1 MSMNYSIELRK
12 IIYKAVVS
20 ISCGQHRGTA
30 FFISQDTLLTA
41 RHVIA
46 DYALH
51 KQPIIIHT
59 DKDVLCKAEELG
71 NIGEN
76 LDIAILKCVEYTQ
89 SEYLKLLSAVFNEGR
104 ELTIVGYP
112 REFGNCSELISLS
125 VQDRLGNQEKDYDT
139 TVVRTDTLAF
149 TSYKGFSGA
158 PVLNEKG
165 SVIGITIIQY
175 GSCIGY
181 SSVKS
186 LTEKL
191 EKIGIEVNKDWQS
204 EDFSPLG
211 RGTSQIQVKKA
222 ISYAALRYN
231 RDLHVANATLD
242 AEIDLFALRKNR
254 TDIEKELNKIEQISL
269 NDLVNCK
276 DCLVNYQNGNYEDL
290 FDRLNNWNK
299 NNPKTDS
306 LTTNFFQVEFHRL
319 SLLLRKLAQS
329 KKQIILLR
337 GNAGMGKTHYV
348 CATAERLCR
357 NMNVYLL
364 FGSWFEVNRDF
375 ETQLYEMM
383 DIADK
388 DLRKLNDKMIETN
401 TNALIIIDALN
412 EGATN
417 IFWNIAINR
426 LITLL
431 KDCDRIKLLITYRD
445 NDGIKLNI
453 SCNTI
458 NLTGFDDN
466 TYKAIRKYFNYYQID
481 DSTDE
486 LKTKFQTEFN
496 EPLFLSIFCIVAH
509 QNIRYLIND
518 FTYSSL
524 FRQYIRYRNNI
535 VSKGVDEDP
544 HRNITEKAL
553 MKFASYSLYY
563 NGCNGISREKARC
576 YTEQICKY
584 RTWSN
589 SLLNWLL
596 KENLMLSIGHEGMNL
611 MFGYQKMGDFLMA
624 DVFANNKMTKKGKI
638 DFILDKGCKRDDDSY
653 KNFIVAL
660 LSEWELTPELLEREQ
675 SKNMYSLILDSL
687 KLYGKNNQVIL
698 KWIQKNKIYSPQI
711 LRKNF
716 HNLSLEVF
724 MSAHNCLKK
733 HELISRD
740 KKWTIMVNKEYSNRY
755 DIPRLDMFINIVPKE
770 EKNEEWCK
778 IVILLSWI
786 CTSPHPYLRA
796 KVLRKLVGIFDKNP
810 SMALF
815 AISEFFDCN
824 DPYVVQVVTCAI
836 YGHLLR
842 SRDAKLGSDIAEMI
856 LQFFYKDHKAPEDI
870 LVRQWTMQILLFVDE
885 LNHNSNYLKNINP
898 PFDSQNPFALII
910 DGPGKINENYFG
922 TSKGSNKMYV
932 TLYGRLSDFNRY
944 IIGTNNRKDSEV
956 FLKKE
961 DGLIKGIPLTDIVLL
976 IANIAKHNLK
986 WDDELGKHDDN
997 VFSES
1002 RYNNPTERFGKKYL
1016 WLALYK
1022 ADALL
1027 SDHLKVVDGSRYVY
1041 SPQEKDIVSTPYPWY
1056 TKESSKIDPSVLNS
1070 SETLPYTGFNIEAME
1085 TVKTVTNERW
1095 MAKDFPIQ
1103 KPRLIVTD
1111 KDDSRWIVLTCYD
1124 GYTTNAEEDTQKDLF
1139 LFSNAAFVKNEELN
1153 TFKEWAKEQNF
1164 YGRWMPEQ
1172 RNGSTE
1178 YLWNEYPW
1186 ADTYKR
1192 TIRNM
1197 GNYSNSYKG
1206 KTFTLLLS
1214 YETQLQEEWMGM
1226 DENEVNLKEVSMPNY
1241 RMMKALGLYT
1251 AERGVVRE
1259 ITTKSVVSTNFA
1271 IGKMNGLAMREDYL
1285 NKYLSDNQLSLVFY
1299 SLGEKYVNIKGNYQ
1313 IIGPRHD
1320 LSGAYCYENG
1330 LITEIQPMHISNT
1343 L

>member
-12 IIYKAVVS
+12 LIYKAVVS

-41 RHVIA
+41 RHVIV

-59 DKDVLCKAEELG
+59 NKDVLCKAENLG
-71 NIGEN
+71 NIGES
-76 LDIAILKCVEYTQ
+76 LDIAILKCVDYTQ

-104 ELTIVGYP
+104 ELTIIGYP
-112 REFGNCSELISLS
+112 REFGNCSELITLN
-125 VQDRLGNQEKDYDT
+125 VQDRLGNLAKDYDT
-139 TVVRTDTLAF
+139 TVVRTDALAF

-158 PVLNEKG
+158 PVLNENG
-165 SVIGITIIQY
+165 SVIGITIVQY
-175 GSCIGY
+175 GSSIGY

-191 EKIGIEVNKDWQS
+191 ENIGIEVNKDWQS

-211 RGTSQIQVKKA
+211 RGTSQKQVEKA
-222 ISYAALRYN
+222 ISYIALRYN

-242 AEIDLFALRKNR
+242 AEIDSFALRKKR
-254 TDIEKELNKIEQISL
+254 TDIEEELNKIEQISL
-269 NDLVNCK
+269 NNLVNCK
-276 DCLVNYQNGNYEDL
+276 NCLVGYQKGNYEDL
-290 FDRLNNWNK
+290 FERLNSWSKK
-299 NNPKTDS
+299 NLRKDP
-306 LTTNFFQVEFHRL
+306 LTANFFEVEFLRL
-319 SLLLRKLAQS
+319 SLLLRKLAQC
-329 KKQIILLR
+329 KNQIVLLR

-348 CATAERLCR
+348 CATAERLYR
-357 NMNVYLL
+357 DMNVYLL
-364 FGSWFEVNRDF
+364 FGSWFVVNRDF

-417 IFWNIAINR
+417 SFWNVAINR
-426 LITLL
+426 MYTLL
-431 KDCDRIKLLITYRD
+431 KDCDRIKLLITFRD
-445 NDGIKLNI
+445 NEGIKLNI
-453 SCNTI
+453 SCHSI
-458 NLTGFDDN
+458 NLIGFGDN
-466 TYKAIRKYFNYYQID
+466 TSKAICKYFNYYQID
-481 DSTDE
+481 DSANE
-486 LKTKFQTEFN
+486 LKMKFKTEFN

-509 QNIRYLIND
+509 QNIRYLMSN
-518 FTYSSL
+518 FTYSNL
-524 FRQYIRYRNNI
+524 FHQYIRYRNDI

-563 NGCNGISREKARC
+563 NGCNGISREKARY
-576 YTEQICKY
+576 YTEQICKN

-589 SLLNWLL
+589 CLLNWLL
-596 KENLMLSIGHEGMNL
+596 KENLMLSIGYEGINL

-624 DVFANNKMTKKGKI
+624 DVFANNKMTGKAKI
-638 DFILDKGCKRDDDSY
+638 DFILDKGCNQNDAKY

-675 SKNMYSLILDSL
+675 SKNMVSLILDSL
-687 KLYGKNNQVIL
+687 RLYGKNNLAIL

-724 MSAHNCLKK
+724 MSAHSCLK
-733 HELISRD
+733 EYEMVSRD
-740 KKWTIMVNKEYSNRY
+740 KKWTIMVNKEYSCRY
-755 DIPRLDMFINIVPKE
+755 DISRLEMFIDIEPKDDT
-770 EKNEEWCK
+770 NEEWCK

-796 KVLRKLVGIFDKNP
+796 KVLRKLVDVFDKKP
-810 SMALF
+810 SLALF

-824 DPYVVQVVTCAI
+824 DPYVLQVVTCAI

-842 SRDAKLGSDIAEMI
+842 SRDTKLGSDIAEMI
-856 LQFFYKDHKAPEDI
+856 LQYFYIDHKAPEDI
-870 LVRQWTMQILLFVDE
+870 LVRQWTMQILLLVDE
-885 LNHNSNYLKNINP
+885 LNCDSNYFKNINP
-898 PFDSQNPFALII
+898 PFDSPNPFALII
-910 DGPGKINENYFG
+910 DGADQIDSNYFG
-922 TSKGSNKMYV
+922 TSKGSNKMYA
-932 TLYGRLSDFNRY
+932 TLYGLSDFKRY
-944 IIGTNNRKDSEV
+944 IIGTNNRENSQV
-956 FLKKE
+956 FLRRE
-961 DGLIKGIPLTDIVLL
+961 YGLIKGIPLADIALL

-986 WDDELGKHDDN
+986 WDDDLGKHDDN

-1027 SDHLKVVDGSRYVY
+1027 SDHLKMVDGSRYVY
-1041 SPQEKDIVSTPYPWY
+1041 SPQEEDIVSTPYPWY
-1056 TKESSKIDPSVLNS
+1056 TREFSKIDPSVLNS
-1070 SETLPYTGFNIEAME
+1070 SETLPYSEFKTEAME
-1085 TVKTVTNERW
+1085 TVAMVTNERW

-1124 GYTTNAEEDTQKDLF
+1124 GHTTNAEKDTQKDLF
-1139 LFSNAAFVKNEELN
+1139 LFTNAAFVKNNELN
-1153 TFKEWAKEQNF
+1153 TFKEWAKEQDF
-1164 YGRWMPEQ
+1164 YGRWMPEH
-1172 RNGSTE
+1172 RNGSTD

-1192 TIRNM
+1192 TIRNRE
-1197 GNYSNSYKG
+1197 NYSYPYKG
-1206 KTFTLLLS
+1206 KSFTLFLS
-1214 YETQLQEEWMGM
+1214 YETQLQEEWIGM
-1226 DENEVNLKEVSMPNY
+1226 DENEVYLKEVSMPNY
-1241 RMMKALGLYT
+1241 SMMKDLGLYT

-1259 ITTKSVVSTNFA
+1259 IATKSVVSINFV

-1313 IIGPRHD
+1313 IIGPRYD

-1330 LITEIQPMHISNT
+1330 LIAEIQPMHISKI